1 MQSNAAHLDA
11 CNSSPLA
18 QTREE
23 DGSIRSSPPTPSI
36 SSDADGGEGWS
47 GQRPIYLAR
56 LPLILAGSISLKAHE
71 WNGVLSAFSRKVYAK
86 CNISCSEKVV
96 AFLSSYM
103 LMMLKLQACSIWY
116 IFQLTQKNCLTY
128 FFCGQ
133 HAASQRCSH
142 HGLNML
148 KKIQI
153 SYSRIRGTDL
163 HSTSEIIFRA
173 ADWFECIY
181 QKKKFKRA
189 RAHQIIK
196 GRTQSQLIETEMLL
210 ASRGDLPP
218 IPACLVTAG
227 YYPHQLP
234 M

>member
-1 MQSNAAHLDA
+1 MEWPAPHL
-11 CNSSPLA
+11 P
-18 QTREE
+18 R
-23 DGSIRSSPPTPSI
+23 
-36 SSDADGGEGWS
+36 
-47 GQRPIYLAR
+47 RPILAR

-71 WNGVLSAFSRKVYAK
+71 WSGVLSAFSRKVYAK

-96 AFLSSYM
+96 TFLSSYM

-116 IFQLTQKNCLTY
+116 LFQLTQKNCLTY

-181 QKKKFKRA
+181 QKKKFQACTGSPNYQGTYAITINWNRNV
-189 RAHQIIK
+189 IIK
-196 GRTQSQLIETEMLL
+196 QRWPATYTCLL
-210 ASRGDLPP
+210 GHSWLLPTP
-218 IPACLVTAG
+218 ITNVIARMQYTVILELRSSKGKC
-227 YYPHQLP
+227 
-234 M
+234 